1 MGDLFISDRPE
12 YGFINYYIEMIE
24 ISLIQIPAD
33 EWTSTVGK
41 CIARNR
47 FDKEA
52 MGVTIEEF
60 ARGFLKENLEKF
72 ENGIGSAELTELI
85 NSSGFFGRKDL
96 ACVNYY
102 LSKVGYQVKI
112 FNVTDDEVDATG
124 VPSGEIVEWN
134 VIDRNFLQYDYPTA
148 IKIIPSEGLDV
159 PGILHQVIDQVGV
172 FDADKFAGLKNPFT
186 DLLNAMDAIRT
197 TTGGVNS
204 GITTRIYGLLDQV
217 GIDLLCLRSED

>member
-1 MGDLFISDRPE
+1 
-12 YGFINYYIEMIE
+12 MIE

-72 ENGIGSAELTELI
+72 ESGIGSAELTEMI
-85 NSSGFFGRKDL
+85 NSTGFFGRKDL

-186 DLLNAMDAIRT
+186 DLLNAMDSIKSV
-197 TTGGVNS
+197 TGGVNS

>member
-1 MGDLFISDRPE
+1 
-12 YGFINYYIEMIE
+12 MIE

-33 EWTSTVGK
+33 EWTSTVGT

-134 VIDRNFLQYDYPTA
+134 VIDRNFLQFDYPTA
-148 IKIIPSEGLDV
+148 IKIIPGEGLDV
-159 PGILHQVIDQVGV
+159 PGVLHQVIDQIGV

-186 DLLNAMDAIRT
+186 DLLNAMDAIKS
-197 TTGGVNS
+197 TTGGVNT
-204 GITTRIYGLLDQV
+204 GVTTRIYGLLDQV
-217 GIDLLCLRSED
+217 GIDLLCLRGED

>member
-1 MGDLFISDRPE
+1 
-12 YGFINYYIEMIE
+12 MIE

-72 ENGIGSAELTELI
+72 ENGIGSTELTELI

-148 IKIIPSEGLDV
+148 IKIIPSEGLDI

-186 DLLNAMDAIRT
+186 DLLNAMDAIKS
-197 TTGGVNS
+197 TTGNVNS

>member
-1 MGDLFISDRPE
+1 
-12 YGFINYYIEMIE
+12 MIE

-41 CIARNR
+41 CVARNR

-60 ARGFLKENLEKF
+60 ARGLLKENLEKF
-72 ENGIGSAELTELI
+72 ESGIGSAELVEMI

-112 FNVTDDEVDATG
+112 FNVTDDEVNATG
-124 VPSGEIVEWN
+124 VPTGEVVEWN

-148 IKIIPSEGLDV
+148 IKIIPGEGLDV
-159 PGILHQVIDQVGV
+159 PGVLHQVIDQVGV
-172 FDADKFAGLKNPFT
+172 FDSDKFAGLKNPFT
-186 DLLNAMDAIRT
+186 DLLNAMDSIKS

-204 GITTRIYGLLDQV
+204 GITTRIYGLLDQI

>member
-1 MGDLFISDRPE
+1 
-12 YGFINYYIEMIE
+12 
-24 ISLIQIPAD
+24 
-33 EWTSTVGK
+33 
-41 CIARNR
+41 
-47 FDKEA
+47 

-96 ACVNYY
+96 VCVNYY

>member
-1 MGDLFISDRPE
+1 
-12 YGFINYYIEMIE
+12 MIE

-72 ENGIGSAELTELI
+72 ENGIGNTELTEII

-148 IKIIPSEGLDV
+148 IKIIPSEGLDI

>member
-1 MGDLFISDRPE
+1 
-12 YGFINYYIEMIE
+12 MIE

-41 CIARNR
+41 CVARNR

-72 ENGIGSAELTELI
+72 ESGIGSAELVEMI

-112 FNVTDDEVDATG
+112 FNVTDDEVNATG
-124 VPSGEIVEWN
+124 VPTGEVVEWN

-148 IKIIPSEGLDV
+148 IKIIPGEGLDV
-159 PGILHQVIDQVGV
+159 PGVLHQVIDQVGV
-172 FDADKFAGLKNPFT
+172 FDSDKFAGLKNPFT
-186 DLLNAMDAIRT
+186 DLMTNLERIKN
-197 TTGGVNS
+197 VS
-204 GITTRIYGLLDQV
+204 GANNGTIISKIYELLDQL
-217 GIDLLCLRSED
+217 GIEVFCATSED

>member
-1 MGDLFISDRPE
+1 
-12 YGFINYYIEMIE
+12 MIE

-112 FNVTDDEVDATG
+112 FNVTDDEVDLFLAEFLRHDLSDVLVTGAVETVFADAVFLVPLYRDWVHVLDFGDGLMESSIEDCDLGSFRQSLLHRLNTGDVTG
-124 VPSGEIVEWN
+124 VMQRP
-134 VIDRNFLQYDYPTA
+134 
-148 IKIIPSEGLDV
+148 
-159 PGILHQVIDQVGV
+159 
-172 FDADKFAGLKNPFT
+172 
-186 DLLNAMDAIRT
+186 
-197 TTGGVNS
+197 
-204 GITTRIYGLLDQV
+204 
-217 GIDLLCLRSED
+217 

>member
-1 MGDLFISDRPE
+1 
-12 YGFINYYIEMIE
+12 MIE

-41 CIARNR
+41 CIACNR
-47 FDKEA
+47 FDKGA